1 MCVCVW
7 QDVVKRTNS
16 EVVGQTE
23 GEVAEFMREEDLAD
37 IAYQPSLA
45 ISNANYFKVRHVP
58 THLR

>member
-1 MCVCVW
+1 MW